1 MVRKINRGD
10 IFYAKLGHT
19 LGSEQWG
26 NRLVVIVQNDIGN
39 KYSPTTIILPITKKI
54 HRKAKLPTHYNL
66 KADYLNYDSTI
77 LAEQIRVIDKRRLKR
92 KLGKLDT
99 NIMKILD
106 TKIKIA
112 LDLNT

>member
-1 MVRKINRGD
+1 MIRKISRGD

-19 LGSEQWG
+19 LGSEQYG

-39 KYSPTTIILPITKKI
+39 RYSPTTIILPITKRI

-66 KADYLNYDSTI
+66 KTTCLNYESTI
-77 LAEQIRVIDKRRLKR
+77 LAEQIRVIDKKRLKR
-92 KLGKLDT
+92 KIGKLDK

-106 TKIKIA
+106 AKIKIA
-112 LDLNT
+112 LSLYN